1 MPACGNYVCMN
12 YSYNNNSKQDRSPKL
27 PAAKARRS
35 FRVRGAGH
43 DSVVEGRN
51 AAVKRAV
58 GITKKRHDSVQVTR
72 ADQKVKMVFRDGG
85 LETYLH
91 ETR

>member
-1 MPACGNYVCMN
+1 MN
-12 YSYNNNSKQDRSPKL
+12 YSYTNNSKQKRLPKL
-27 PAAKARRS
+27 PADKARRS

-43 DSVVEGRN
+43 DSVVLGRIN
-51 AAVKRAV
+51 AVKRAM
-58 GITKKRHDSVQVTR
+58 GITENRRDSVQVTR
-72 ADQKVKMVFRDGG
+72 VDEKVKMVFKDGS